1 MTKSYKNEEGS
12 TVHPTWF
19 SAAAILTLPNLQLSA
34 ISVVQQKQ
42 VSREEHVG
50 SSHQYSDEND
60 FSGHACM
67 YILTKHVKLR
77 KGFWKVRIF
86 QK

>member
-1 MTKSYKNEEGS
+1 MKDGVQWPWPSNKATDPRMTKSYKNEEGS

-42 VSREEHVG
+42 VSREERVG
-50 SSHQYSDEND
+50 SSHQ
-60 FSGHACM
+60 
-67 YILTKHVKLR
+67 
-77 KGFWKVRIF
+77 
-86 QK
+86 

>member
-42 VSREEHVG
+42 VSREERVG
-50 SSHQYSDEND
+50 SSHQ
-60 FSGHACM
+60 
-67 YILTKHVKLR
+67 
-77 KGFWKVRIF
+77 
-86 QK
+86 